1 MVMNKTPTIQW
12 LDTLR
17 SLAILGVIIIHVS
30 TPVLKM
36 TYGKN
41 MEFWWIGNGIDS
53 CVRFVIAMFL
63 MLSGAT
69 MLGKTYKLGE
79 FYRKRFMRVLIP
91 FLFWSAI
98 YCVYLW
104 LNLPG
109 KSKPTDLLSISS
121 WVFHLFVNQGISRH
135 FWYVYMIVVLYI
147 FLPFLGKAVRRL
159 NETSIWSILLVWT
172 LFNTAQTFHLFQTT
186 GWPALAQQYFG
197 YFLYSGYLV
206 LGYQLMKIPTLS
218 KNNKIFAAIV
228 VIITILVAAISTWF
242 LSKQAHKLDASMYG
256 TLTPNTILQS
266 VALFVLLKGTTTN
279 NKVVSWLIA
288 NLSNYS
294 YGIYLVHVLII
305 NLLFDHKIFWTMA
318 HPSLSL
324 PAIVTLVLIIS
335 CAIIFVLRRIPFLN
349 YISG

>member
-1 MVMNKTPTIQW
+1 MESSKVNIQF

-17 SLAILGVIIIHVS
+17 ALALLGVIIIHVS
-30 TPVLKM
+30 TPILKM

-41 MEFWWIGNGIDS
+41 MEFWWIGNSVDS

-79 FYRKRFMRVLIP
+79 FYRKRFMRVLVP

-104 LNLPG
+104 LNLSV
-109 KSKPTDLLSISS
+109 KTKPTDLSSIAN
-121 WVFHLFVNQGISRH
+121 WAFQLFVNQGISRH
-135 FWYVYMIVVLYI
+135 FWYVYMIVIIYI
-147 FLPFLGKAVRRL
+147 FMPFLGKAVRKL
-159 NETSIWSILLVWT
+159 NETSLWSILIIWIII
-172 LFNTAQTFHLFQTT
+172 NTAQTFQLFQTSS
-186 GWPALAQQYFG
+186 WSALVQQYFG
-197 YFLYSGYLV
+197 YLQYSGYLV
-206 LGYQLMKIPTLS
+206 LGYQLMKVNTLS
-218 KNNKIFAAIV
+218 NQNKIFSAIIFV
-228 VIITILVAAISTWF
+228 LTILIAALSTWF
-242 LSKQAHKLDASMYG
+242 LSKQAHKLNASMYG
-256 TLTPNTILQS
+256 SLTPNTMLQS
-266 VALFVLLKGTTTN
+266 VALFLLLKDRITN
-279 NKVVSWLIA
+279 NKVVGWLITQ
-288 NLSNYS
+288 LSNYS

-318 HPSLSL
+318 HPLLSL

-335 CAIIFVLRRIPFLN
+335 CAIIFVLHKIPFLN

>member
-1 MVMNKTPTIQW
+1 MDTPKRNIQF
-12 LDTLR
+12 LDILRTL
-17 SLAILGVIIIHVS
+17 ATLGVIIIHVS

-36 TYGKN
+36 SYGKN

-79 FYRKRFMRVLIP
+79 FYRKRFTRVLIP

-104 LNLPG
+104 LNLPV

-121 WVFHLFVNQGISRH
+121 WAFHLFVNQGISRH
-135 FWYVYMIVVLYI
+135 FWYVYMIVIIYI

-159 NETSIWSILLVWT
+159 NETSLWVILLVWI
-172 LFNTAQTFHLFQTT
+172 LFNTAQTFHLFSTS
-186 GWPALAQQYFG
+186 GWPSLVQQYFG

-206 LGYQLMKIPTLS
+206 LGYQLMKVRTLS
-218 KNNKIFAAIV
+218 NQTRTFAAIFF
-228 VIITILVAAISTWF
+228 IITILVAAISTWF
-242 LSKQAHKLDASMYG
+242 LSKQAHKLDTSMYG
-256 TLTPNTILQS
+256 SLTINTMLQS
-266 VALFVLLKGTTTN
+266 VALFILLKDITVN
-279 NKVVSWLIA
+279 NKVVGWLVT

-318 HPSLSL
+318 HPLLSI
-324 PAIVTLVLIIS
+324 PAIVSLVLTIS
-335 CAIIFVLRRIPFLN
+335 FGIIFVLRKIPFLKL
-349 YISG
+349 ISG